1 MRLTPRRNGEAKP
14 VVIFFVPLCI
24 SSDDMAI
31 IARISPACVLV
42 GWPIGLIYACMMT
55 NKQLCCCSFRPW
67 PVDRQLYWTRWIAS
81 AAFQS
86 AEPAKESPV
95 LCLPIHRW
103 LEYVQEGTGRSIPF
117 FSRTWAKVTPST
129 GIWYVGIATWI
140 KFKFCRFLLPS
151 KDNSF
156 VSSQFLILVLWRVV
170 RSAMHRDQVPTGL
183 GLGLL
188 WVIVVRAAIALRWF
202 LQFSNAP
209 CRLAVI
215 CCNWISIS
223 VH

>member
-1 MRLTPRRNGEAKP
+1 MLFCHGRSDSEELTDRHTLRHHIPVRSRCQKRRPMRLTPRRNGEAKP

-42 GWPIGLIYACMMT
+42 GWPVGLIYACMMT
-55 NKQLCCCSFRPW
+55 NKQHCCCSYRPW

-86 AEPAKESPV
+86 TEPAKESPV

-117 FSRTWAKVTPST
+117 FSRT
-129 GIWYVGIATWI
+129 
-140 KFKFCRFLLPS
+140 
-151 KDNSF
+151 
-156 VSSQFLILVLWRVV
+156 
-170 RSAMHRDQVPTGL
+170 
-183 GLGLL
+183 
-188 WVIVVRAAIALRWF
+188 
-202 LQFSNAP
+202 
-209 CRLAVI
+209 
-215 CCNWISIS
+215 
-223 VH
+223 